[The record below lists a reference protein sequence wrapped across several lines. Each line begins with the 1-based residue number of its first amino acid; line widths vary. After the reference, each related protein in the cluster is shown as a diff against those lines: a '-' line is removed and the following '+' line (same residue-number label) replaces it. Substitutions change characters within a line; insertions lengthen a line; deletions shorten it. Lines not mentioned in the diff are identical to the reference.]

1 LGGKRPLLMMQNQGL
16 YNCMNTLRAV
26 CLDAQM
32 PLVFMVGQFGR
43 EYANLGQLSTA
54 SRRTM
59 VRIMEP
65 LLNAIKVPFLCLD
78 SEADLVRMDE
88 AYALASA
95 QRTAVVLLVSAPMAW
110 R

>member
-1 LGGKRPLLMMQNQGL
+1 
-16 YNCMNTLRAV
+16 
-26 CLDAQM
+26 
-32 PLVFMVGQFGR
+32 
-43 EYANLGQLSTA
+43 
-54 SRRTM
+54 M